1 MIEIELNKIKKN
13 YGLKN
18 ILDGFSLELKT
29 GERVALIGQN
39 GSGKSTILKIIAKQE
54 SVDSGTINIRNGA
67 KIGILNQIYENEK
80 EDISVE
86 KFLYKSFEE
95 ILKVEKKLNKLETQ
109 MSTEVNA
116 DKLEKIINEYGR
128 MQERFSLMGGYEI
141 QERFNKICSRFYINK
156 ELLKQSYNLLSG
168 GEKTRVNLAKLLLT
182 QPEILLLDEPTNH
195 LDIHSLEFLEE
206 LILKYKGTVL
216 IVSHDRYFLDK
227 VINKT
232 VLLENGKENIYYGN
246 YSYFLKEDERRTLA
260 QFENYKNQQ
269 KQIERMKESILT
281 LRKFGDLAGNEMFFK
296 RAKNIEKRLEKMEII
311 DRDVVEL
318 CRKIRKDE
326 DNTITPVIVVS
337 SKSGKEHRVR
347 ILQESIEYF
356 IKKPVDEQYLYYTVK
371 NLNRLLSSNRR
382 VSPLTGLP
390 GNVQIHAELKKRIL
404 RQEPFCVL
412 YVDLDNFKA
421 YNDVYGFLKGDEIIE
436 FTAET
441 IIKMVHSDELENT
454 FVGHIGGDD
463 FVAIVPGTN
472 CEKLCQNIIS
482 YFDKNVERYFTE
494 ADIEKGYIEVANRK
508 GIIEQ
513 FPLTSVSIGVVVSD
527 VGRFHNILEIGEIG
541 AQVKHAAKSVMGSSY
556 AVDRRNL

>member
-1 MIEIELNKIKKN
+1 MVQEIYIIDDDDSSIVIFRELFRNDPEYKFISVKTEQIDIA
-13 YGLKN
+13 LKN
-18 ILDGFSLELKT
+18 IPSLI
-29 GERVALIGQN
+29 V
-39 GSGKSTILKIIAKQE
+39 
-54 SVDSGTINIRNGA
+54 
-67 KIGILNQIYENEK
+67 
-80 EDISVE
+80 
-86 KFLYKSFEE
+86 
-95 ILKVEKKLNKLETQ
+95 
-109 MSTEVNA
+109 
-116 DKLEKIINEYGR
+116 INED
-128 MQERFSLMGGYEI
+128 
-141 QERFNKICSRFYINK
+141 
-156 ELLKQSYNLLSG
+156 
-168 GEKTRVNLAKLLLT
+168 A
-182 QPEILLLDEPTNH
+182 
-195 LDIHSLEFLEE
+195 
-206 LILKYKGTVL
+206 
-216 IVSHDRYFLDK
+216 
-227 VINKT
+227 
-232 VLLENGKENIYYGN
+232 
-246 YSYFLKEDERRTLA
+246 
-260 QFENYKNQQ
+260 
-269 KQIERMKESILT
+269 
-281 LRKFGDLAGNEMFFK
+281 
-296 RAKNIEKRLEKMEII
+296 I

-454 FVGHIGGDD
+454 FVGNIGGDD

-513 FPLTSVSIGVVVSD
+513 FPLTSVSIGVVVSH